1 MLTVLTSACSFV
13 FCESLPLV
21 TPLKG
26 DLPEERA
33 QDGPRV
39 LPEWRR
45 SGSCRLFVLYFAHLL
60 AHLLTNTGYPLFGGH
75 YSAPAGLQPGLG
87 HRHPPPQ
94 SLRSRHCLSPRGS
107 QRSFGNINQSGRVT
121 LSHTSRGSGD
131 LPAARRALCPLAWGP
146 PLCTG
151 RRLILPG
158 THQLMTCSSSSWG
171 CSSLRAP
178 LREAFPPFTLPPPI
192 SSTVLSAEPHLTPLL
207 CSSRLSGL

>member
-146 PLCTG
+146 PPLHWPPSHPA
-151 RRLILPG
+151 RNPPANDLQFL
-158 THQLMTCSSSSWG
+158 LMG
-171 CSSLRAP
+171 ML
-178 LREAFPPFTLPPPI
+178 FPPGSAQRGLPTLHTAPPNQLHG
-192 SSTVLSAEPHLTPLL
+192 S
-207 CSSRLSGL
+207 